1 MKKVILCMALI
12 GLMLG
17 LVACKHV
24 PKDQGT
30 EQAGKRTEVN
40 IIKQYSGD
48 ISQAAVVVLEGEVY
62 YLESLQRISKIDD
75 TGEEKCIYELAEGVI
90 EGMVGTPQK
99 TLCVFERFYQTD
111 QTSIRLLELNSNG
124 EAISDHALPEE
135 LSERQYDHL
144 YVDQSGL
151 IWVRGPED
159 IMVLDREGQ
168 KKKSPELRSSYC
180 CLIPADDG
188 GTLIGYYDQQIC
200 DFYGEKGLD
209 GKQKKESSLKYMG
222 EKDAVRVFAENGEA
236 LFSDEKYLYQLGS
249 NGSTATPLLEWLDV
263 GIKAKDVTYTARKG
277 GSDGLLIATNEAGRI
292 TIYSVILGDRANDRT
307 ELTFACVGMNES
319 LLQCIYEYNATQ
331 SDCRIYA
338 KDFSVQED
346 PYTAL
351 NLSLISGDVYDLIC
365 VNELPIQDYVRKGI
379 LADIAQFVDPAEFF
393 QPYVKAVSIDG
404 KMYQVSPD
412 FVVYTIVGDK
422 KSVGEQKGWNHKEFL
437 EYLRKNEE
445 HVTLGYAN
453 KQDLLRITCQNA
465 MDDFLVREP
474 GKAGIDERKMS
485 ETLQFVMEYQGPSAD
500 KYYQE
505 GYQFLDVA
513 HLEPTFLAET
523 VLSSVGSYRI
533 LKDAYSGRL
542 VAKGYPVEEGAGTY
556 VGLGTS
562 LAIGAKSAHKK
573 EAWEFIKFFL
583 NRENQITD
591 KMVSSFPTRNEA
603 LQAYISTERNQ
614 EPISS
619 WSNGQ
624 TKEIKGYSEADRK
637 ELLQIL
643 ESVQGLRPDNSELYA
658 IVREEADG
666 FFNAQVSLERTLQ
679 ALNERIRLY
688 LNENQ

>member
-1 MKKVILCMALI
+1 M
-12 GLMLG
+12 
-17 LVACKHV
+17 
-24 PKDQGT
+24 
-30 EQAGKRTEVN
+30 
-40 IIKQYSGD
+40 
-48 ISQAAVVVLEGEVY
+48 
-62 YLESLQRISKIDD
+62 
-75 TGEEKCIYELAEGVI
+75 
-90 EGMVGTPQK
+90 
-99 TLCVFERFYQTD
+99 
-111 QTSIRLLELNSNG
+111 
-124 EAISDHALPEE
+124 
-135 LSERQYDHL
+135 
-144 YVDQSGL
+144 
-151 IWVRGPED
+151 
-159 IMVLDREGQ
+159 
-168 KKKSPELRSSYC
+168 
-180 CLIPADDG
+180 
-188 GTLIGYYDQQIC
+188 
-200 DFYGEKGLD
+200 
-209 GKQKKESSLKYMG
+209 
-222 EKDAVRVFAENGEA
+222 
-236 LFSDEKYLYQLGS
+236 
-249 NGSTATPLLEWLDV
+249 
-263 GIKAKDVTYTARKG
+263 
-277 GSDGLLIATNEAGRI
+277 IATNEAGRI

-379 LADIAQFVDPAEFF
+379 LADLAQFVDPAEFF

-422 KSVGEQKGWNHKEFL
+422 KSVGEQKGWSHKEFL

-445 HVTLGYAN
+445 HVTLGYAD

-556 VGLGTS
+556 MGLGFVLIAIMIVMAFSKMPGGKDSAQGSVSASFGRLFKNKRYVWGVVAQFFYVGAQICVWSFTIRLVMQELGIVEADAAS
-562 LAIGAKSAHKK
+562 YYLASIICFCVARFFFT
-573 EAWEFIKFFL
+573 WLMKFFRPAKL
-583 NRENQITD
+583 MAWAAAADIVLCLIVILMSGSGMVAIRRRED
-591 KMVSSFPTRNEA
+591 MRA
-603 LQAYISTERNQ
+603 
-614 EPISS
+614 
-619 WSNGQ
+619 
-624 TKEIKGYSEADRK
+624 
-637 ELLQIL
+637 
-643 ESVQGLRPDNSELYA
+643 VQFRVCTHEQVVCLR
-658 IVREEADG
+658 
-666 FFNAQVSLERTLQ
+666 
-679 ALNERIRLY
+679 RI
-688 LNENQ
+688 